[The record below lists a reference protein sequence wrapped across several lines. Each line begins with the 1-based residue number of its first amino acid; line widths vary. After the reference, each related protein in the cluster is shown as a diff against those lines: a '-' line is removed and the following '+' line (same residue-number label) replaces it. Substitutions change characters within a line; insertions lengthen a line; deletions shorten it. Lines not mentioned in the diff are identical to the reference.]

1 MISCGRVTKIKNPK
15 YAGEGEGPEYEAGWC
30 MGADCGI
37 DNLEAITKANHL
49 CNELGMDSI
58 SMGATVACAM
68 DLYESGFIPK
78 EDADGL
84 DLHFGNA
91 DTMVALTKM
100 TGLREGIGDKLALGS
115 YRFASLYGHPSTR

>member
-1 MISCGRVTKIKNPK
+1 MGGEPLRRPCWCGPRAVSPVSSVAAVSPRSKNPK
-15 YAGEGEGPEYEAGWC
+15 YAGEGEGPEYEAGLVAW
-30 MGADCGI
+30 GRDCGI
-37 DNLEAITKANHL
+37 DNLEAITKANFL

-68 DLYESGFIPK
+68 DLFEAGLIPK

-91 DTMVALTKM
+91 DTMVKLTQ
-100 TGLREGIGDKLALGS
+100 R
-115 YRFASLYGHPSTR
+115 